1 MLDQFLSPRPARTA
15 SLWLAAAC
23 LLGASPL
30 ATAGAGILTTTVSA
44 LQTNVT
50 YSSTGN
56 PPLTTYIGYTV
67 TLSNDGGNTINN
79 IRFTGTTAVTD
90 GAERGTYS
98 STEGATCSAT
108 VPNGT
113 AIECNI
119 GQLTTGRAATFTVFF
134 RAPTKVA
141 NGVADLDGQDSVAF
155 SGNTFYAEGT
165 GGINSVP
172 DNSIRAWTTGSVAL
186 GTFNPERIKS
196 AVPKNGGTL
205 FTGNGSFA
213 GNGDPFAMQVVVPAS
228 PTFTTAEIT
237 EAPLP
242 PLNCNNFVTCYG
254 SQLTIPG
261 TFSPYLSVVLSMD
274 KDNINNGTKIG
285 SVILEYTSDGGST
298 TILSACASPTT
309 PRSDNIP
316 CIAKSVYYKNRGVP
330 GWTAD
335 RDGDFEWTLISLKN
349 GLIRVR

>member
-1 MLDQFLSPRPARTA
+1 
-15 SLWLAAAC
+15 
-23 LLGASPL
+23 LGASQ
-30 ATAGAGILTTTVSA
+30 AVWAGAGIVNTAVTA

-56 PPLTTYIGYTV
+56 PPLTTFIGYTV
-67 TLSNDGGNTINN
+67 TISNDGGNTINN
-79 IRFTGTTAVTD
+79 IRFTGTSAVTD
-90 GAERGTYS
+90 GAERATYS

-108 VPNGT
+108 VPDGT
-113 AIECNI
+113 SIECSI
-119 GQLTTGRAATFTVFF
+119 GQLTSGRVSTFTVFF
-134 RAPTKVA
+134 RAPTKVT
-141 NGVADLDGQDSVAF
+141 NGVADLNGEDSVSF

-172 DNSIRAWTTGSVAL
+172 DNSIRAWTADSVVL

-196 AVPKNGGTL
+196 AVPKGGGTL

-213 GNGDPFAMQVVVPAS
+213 GNGDPFTTQVVVPVS

-237 EAPLP
+237 ESALP

-254 SQLTIPG
+254 SQLNIPG
-261 TFSPYLSVVLSMD
+261 TFSPYLSVVLSID
-274 KDNINNGTKIG
+274 KDNIKSGTKIG
-285 SVILEYTSDGGST
+285 SVILEYTSDSNVT
-298 TILSACASPTT
+298 TILGACASPTT
-309 PRSDNIP
+309 PRTDGIP
-316 CIAKSVYYKNRGVP
+316 CIAKSVFYRNRGVT
-330 GWTAD
+330 GWTID